1 MENLSPLSYDEVY
14 CHPVEDYRSQMSVMY
29 HRLSQWGLLN
39 TRLIADIPQKVSHT
53 HVDRLRSLWS
63 EWLETFLVD
72 FLDDQQLQVHIFV
85 ELCRSNFLIHY
96 NDLMEEQR
104 QIESGRVAP
113 SHNAVQSYRFLFK
126 REGEQKTVFSY
137 TQSDIM
143 SSLLEITVKIL
154 YCRQENVEA
163 LCEYTNIL
171 MLRHGLL
178 FCQENGPGVLDVAHM
193 YDAERKR
200 PHVDY
205 AYFSAIYF
213 RAILRRFFFKDLFEL
228 VSPLEMVREWVEVDQ
243 LFRVVQN
250 AKGSDQ
256 VVQNAKGSDHV
267 VQNAKGSDQVVQN
280 AKGSDQVVQDA
291 TRLVQDM
298 AKSVERWF
306 EGEVCNSLGADGYDE
321 TYKAAC
327 ELAYVFP
334 GDLQWFRYREPGNVE
349 NVQTILGLIRKP
361 LADRFASEGVI
372 SKQVVLAAMNADD
385 HQGHCARMFLLLAV
399 GQYMQTFYEF
409 DWYEAVVVTNEKLE
423 SVDYK
428 FYREKSPTLVQRF
441 SFFEVCH
448 RGRVVN
454 TDSIYETLAVWFLIV
469 KHVYQSHIFEY
480 DLTRC
485 VEKALAP
492 TNE

>member
-39 TRLIADIPQKVSHT
+39 TRLIADIPQKVSPT
-53 HVDRLRSLWS
+53 HVAHLQSLWS

-96 NDLMEEQR
+96 NDLMEEQQ

-113 SHNAVQSYRFLFK
+113 SRNGEKSYRFLFK

-137 TQSDIM
+137 TQGDIM

-154 YCRQENVEA
+154 YCRQENVQS
-163 LCEYTNIL
+163 LREYTDIL

-228 VSPLEMVREWVEVDQ
+228 VSPVEMVREWVEVDH
-243 LFRVVQN
+243 LFKIVEDAMRSDHVVED
-250 AKGSDQ
+250 AMRSDPVVEDAMRSDQ
-256 VVQNAKGSDHV
+256 VVE
-267 VQNAKGSDQVVQN
+267 
-280 AKGSDQVVQDA
+280 DA
-291 TRLVQDM
+291 TESHAMVREV

-349 NVQTILGLIRKP
+349 NVQTILGVIRKP

-492 TNE
+492 ATE

>member
-14 CHPVEDYRSQMSVMY
+14 CHPVEDYRSQMSNMY

-39 TRLIADIPQKVSHT
+39 TRLIANIPQEVSLP
-53 HVDRLRSLWS
+53 HVERLRSLWS

-72 FLDDQQLQVHIFV
+72 FLNDQQLQVHIFV

-113 SHNAVQSYRFLFK
+113 SSSGEQSYRFLFK

-137 TQSDIM
+137 TQGDIM

-154 YCRQENVEA
+154 YCRQENVQA
-163 LCEYTNIL
+163 LREYTEIL

-228 VSPLEMVREWVEVDQ
+228 VSPLEMVREWVE
-243 LFRVVQN
+243 
-250 AKGSDQ
+250 
-256 VVQNAKGSDHV
+256 
-267 VQNAKGSDQVVQN
+267 
-280 AKGSDQVVQDA
+280 DA
-291 TRLVQDM
+291 TRLDHV
-298 AKSVERWF
+298 KSVERWF

-349 NVQTILGLIRKP
+349 NVQTILGVIRKP

-492 TNE
+492 TIE